1 MIRLGGRAM
10 SKSKGNVVS
19 PDDYFAKVGA
29 DSLRLLHL
37 FVGPPVDDV
46 DWNEQ
51 TEEILE
57 GCSRYLGRVWR
68 LATDAPEQPG
78 HPAEDNAAG
87 AGDSHELKRAV
98 HHTIARVTADIE
110 RYAFNTAVAACMELT
125 NTISRH
131 ARSGTDR
138 AVIEESIDTLL
149 ELLAPFAPHLA
160 AEAYERRHSDNV
172 HTRPW
177 PVADVRL
184 LTEQKMTM
192 VVQVSGKVK
201 DRIEVERDISERA
214 ATEIALAS
222 PRVQEALGS
231 ASPARVIARPPRLVN
246 IIP

>member
-1 MIRLGGRAM
+1 M

-37 FVGPPVDDV
+37 FIGPPVDDV
-46 DWNEQ
+46 DWTEQ
-51 TEEILE
+51 TDEILE
-57 GCSRYLGRVWR
+57 GCARYLGRVWR
-68 LATDAPEQPG
+68 LATDASG
-78 HPAEDNAAG
+78 CADHAAKHNTG
-87 AGDSHELKRAV
+87 GDSHELRRAV

-138 AVIEESIDTLL
+138 AVVEESIDTLL

-160 AEAYERRHSDNV
+160 AEAYERRRGDNV

-184 LTEQKMTM
+184 LAEQKVTM

-201 DRIEVERDISERA
+201 DRIEVGRDISEQA
-214 ATEIALAS
+214 AAETALAS
-222 PRVQEALGS
+222 PKIQEILGGAPPTRV
-231 ASPARVIARPPRLVN
+231 VARPPRLVN